1 MKDLKNLTFSE
12 LEEIVAMFDH
22 YFVKFDKYL
31 LQIHARSISHNDGM
45 IIDFSDTRIIK
56 YLYNKGYDISEPLK
70 QIETLSNDFDKLW
83 ELCFELETTKNQLA
97 QLEKIKN
104 FISKF

>member
-1 MKDLKNLTFSE
+1 MKNLKDLTISE
-12 LEEIVAMFDH
+12 LEEIVAMFNH
-22 YFVKFDKYL
+22 YFVNFDKDL
-31 LQIHARSISHNDGM
+31 LTIYARSISHNDGM

-56 YLYNKGYDISEPLK
+56 YLYEKGYDISEPLK

-83 ELCFELETTKNQLA
+83 ELCFELENTKDKNQ
-97 QLEKIKN
+97 QIEKIKN